1 MPTDPVRFES
11 VTARDVSLIVL
22 EELTRTAAFRSWL
35 LEACGLE
42 GETEPTTVLEAR
54 DSLGGTETVEFDAD
68 RKRAAIE
75 AGLEIADER
84 VLLVLTTDTA
94 LEADA
99 DADAD
104 ALESIRT
111 RRDRA
116 LDGEWDDCRT
126 VAVAPAAALETGTT
140 GAAPPVDATIS
151 LESLRDWFAARDTE
165 RGAFRASLLAAAI
178 GDRGRTSD
186 APTIVDDYR
195 AHLAE
200 REPSV
205 DLEAADASAQTD
217 SATVAIDGPS
227 LADDH
232 RLLHS
237 LREGT
242 IELRIP
248 DAAAHLQP
256 FAARYATVLPPTTN
270 FLTDGETLVLRLS
283 VPSLASDSSEADS
296 AADSGDDG
304 RGSLEVDPSAVDE
317 VLSAVRDLLDL
328 SARIAERGS

>member
-22 EELTRTAAFRSWL
+22 EELTCSAAFRSWL
-35 LEACGLE
+35 LEASGLE

-54 DSLGGTETVEFDAD
+54 DSLGGTETVKFDAD

-84 VLLVLTTDTA
+84 VLLVLTIDTA
-94 LEADA
+94 LEA

-116 LDGEWDDCRT
+116 LDGEWDDCQT

-140 GAAPPVDATIS
+140 GAESPMDATIS
-151 LESLRDWFAARDTE
+151 LESLRDRFAARDTE

-248 DAAAHLQP
+248 GAAAHLQP

-317 VLSAVRDLLDL
+317 ALSAVRDLLDL